1 MPSMKKLKHLCL
13 DVLLTEGENVHNLSA
28 GDFGEILDVSFN
40 TEENYMKFD
49 FLTKYKKKYS
59 LIVKMSEFK
68 KWVEN
73 NKELAGKMFS
83 AYINDFIGSAK
94 ETTQEGLNEIIDDDG
109 NIMADDGMPNNS
121 TNTMVASP
129 RFDLEKIIKRY
140 IPKSIRFYSG
150 DMGIG
155 AVTW

>member
-1 MPSMKKLKHLCL
+1 MKKLKHLCL
-13 DVLLTEGENVHNLSA
+13 DVLLSEGEEVYNLSS
-28 GDFGEILDVSFN
+28 GDFEELLDVNFN
-40 TEENYMKFD
+40 TEENYIKFD

-59 LIVKMSEFK
+59 LIVKMSNFK

-73 NKELAGKMFS
+73 NKNAAGTMFKK
-83 AYINDFIGSAK
+83 YINDFIETSK
-94 ETTQEGLNEIIDDDG
+94 EITQEGLNEIIDDDG
-109 NIMADDGMPNNS
+109 NIMADDSMPNNS

-150 DMGIG
+150 SNGVG